1 MNNPFLRVPAQ
12 EKIIFAR
19 HLAIM
24 IKASMSIVDGLK
36 MLKKQTKSKSMAK
49 ILDQL
54 STDVSNGQFLAT
66 SMEKFKNVFG
76 DLFINVIRVGE
87 AGGIL
92 YENLNYLAEE
102 LKKKN
107 ELRKKIVGAF
117 IYPVVVIVAT
127 FGIAGLLAIYIFP
140 KIVPVF
146 QSLNVKLP
154 FTTLALM
161 AVSSFLL
168 HNGLWVL
175 LGLVIFIIAILL
187 LHKIKLIHLLLDKIV
202 LILPLIG
209 KMSRDYNTA
218 NLCRTLGLLL
228 KSDVKVVEAI
238 STTADSLSNLAYRN
252 ELKKVSLEITKGEE
266 ISTQLEKNTRLFSPM
281 LSQMVAVGEKT
292 GNLSETFL
300 YVSDFYEKEVDE
312 IVKNLSVVL
321 EPILMVAMGIIVG
334 FVAVSI
340 ITPIYQVTQ
349 NLGK

>member
-1 MNNPFLRVPAQ
+1 MNNPFLRIPAQ

-24 IKASMSIVDGLK
+24 VKASMSIVDSLK
-36 MLKKQTKSKSMAK
+36 MIKKQTKSKSMAK

-54 STDVSNGQFLAT
+54 SEDVSNGQFLAT
-66 SMEKFKNVFG
+66 SMEKYKNVFG
-76 DLFINVIRVGE
+76 DLFVNIIRVGE

-102 LKKKN
+102 LKKKY

-117 IYPVVVIVAT
+117 IYPVIVTGAT
-127 FGIAGLLAIYIFP
+127 FGISGLLAIYIFP

-154 FTTLALM
+154 FTTQILM
-161 AVSSFLL
+161 ATSSFLL
-168 HNGLWVL
+168 ENGLWVL
-175 LGLVIFIIAILL
+175 LGFVLFIIAVLL
-187 LHKIKLIHLLLDKIV
+187 LHKMKLVHLLFDKI
-202 LILPLIG
+202 ILGVPLFG
-209 KMSRDYNTA
+209 KMSQNYNAA
-218 NLCRTLGLLL
+218 NFCRTLGLLL

-252 ELKKVSLEITKGEE
+252 ELKKISLEVTKGEE
-266 ISTQLEKNTRLFSPM
+266 ISKQLEKNARLFPSM

-321 EPILMVAMGIIVG
+321 EPILMVVMGIIVG

-349 NLGK
+349 NLGR